1 MSELDRYKAKALTIT
16 GKPTWKIGYYHPAAY
31 LHADL
36 VEARHCIYTFPEGL
50 IFDVNPDTLCQ
61 CTGLK
66 DSQGRLCFYGDE
78 ITVKGDLQ
86 EFKFVL
92 VSCRLGVGIIQTS
105 DLGGRFESISKSPID
120 EDWWGEFKPA
130 LTGKNIHD
138 KQTEQ

>member
-66 DSQGRLCFYGDE
+66 DKGGRLGFDGDFVKSNRGE
-78 ITVKGDLQ
+78 IWLIRWESGGYWLELATDANTSIPIQ
-86 EFKFVL
+86 EH
-92 VSCRLGVGIIQTS
+92 
-105 DLGGRFESISKSPID
+105 
-120 EDWWGEFKPA
+120 EFA
-130 LTGKNIHD
+130 RMTLTGKNIHD